1 MGHYYFLLGRSKGP
15 TWSFF
20 FIPVPLISNT
30 LPAPVPS
37 VVARLLLGLAIL
49 AILATGVDICHSSNT
64 DSKDPGRQDPTTSE
78 QQQSSRT

>member
-1 MGHYYFLLGRSKGP
+1 MSRTRTRP
-15 TWSFF
+15 IW
-20 FIPVPLISNT
+20 VESNT